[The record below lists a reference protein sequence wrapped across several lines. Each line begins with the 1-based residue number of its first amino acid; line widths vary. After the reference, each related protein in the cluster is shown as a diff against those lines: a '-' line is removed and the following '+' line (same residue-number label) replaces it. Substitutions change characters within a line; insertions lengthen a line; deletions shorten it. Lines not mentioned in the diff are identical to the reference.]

1 MPRLCAS
8 FERSEGLAGLEGMK
22 KKTIIEMAILAL
34 LIIAFALGARMVG
47 EETSLLPW
55 SW

>member
-1 MPRLCAS
+1 M
-8 FERSEGLAGLEGMK
+8 
-22 KKTIIEMAILAL
+22 KKTIIEIALLAL
-34 LIIAFALGARMVG
+34 LILGFAPAARMVG